1 MATGKWLGAVK
12 NAALEQSPWTTPHR
26 HEELSGRSGSATRA
40 RRGCG
45 SRSRGTN
52 RVVVEPAS
60 VAPGCIEWNSSA
72 YDHGL
77 GGAEL
82 TQPHQLRKQTQLAAR
97 EAKKSL
103 SGGERRCVC
112 LSHQRRRTTR
122 VGHSGKVR

>member
-1 MATGKWLGAVK
+1 MSRDGG
-12 NAALEQSPWTTPHR
+12 
-26 HEELSGRSGSATRA
+26 GRSGSATRK
-40 RRGCG
+40 RRGRG

-52 RVVVEPAS
+52 CVVVEPVSVEAIDGDELDRGAS
-60 VAPGCIEWNSSA
+60 SGAPMRTTMG
-72 YDHGL
+72 G